1 MDEQMIRL
9 EKFLRDNGAST
20 STISEAQL
28 RQLKSIDDA
37 IQNKLTIISKA
48 NKAIREAGINVDS
61 ISRASGISRT
71 TFYNNPILKTYV
83 ESYSSRST
91 QATRDEI
98 KRLKDENIQL
108 KKENY
113 ALVSHDAQQIITKE
127 ERNYYLVQNE
137 HLMNTVETYKD
148 IIAEKTQALDDLQLK
163 YDRLNDLVS
172 ETLPHSRIHRFN

>member
-9 EKFLRDNGAST
+9 EKFLRDNSAST

-172 ETLPHSRIHRFN
+172 ETLPHSRNHRFN